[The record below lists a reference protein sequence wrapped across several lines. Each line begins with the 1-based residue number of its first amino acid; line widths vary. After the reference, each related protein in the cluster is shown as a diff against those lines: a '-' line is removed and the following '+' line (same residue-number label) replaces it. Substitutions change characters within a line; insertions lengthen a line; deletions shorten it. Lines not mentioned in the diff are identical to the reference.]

1 MLDVRRQLR
10 QRTLARR
17 ETRWDDERSFA
28 DELMVIECLCRR
40 LTVVGF
46 DREEALQTDE
56 VYLAVI
62 EQARDEV

>member
-1 MLDVRRQLR
+1 M
-10 QRTLARR
+10 
-17 ETRWDDERSFA
+17 
-28 DELMVIECLCRR
+28 MIECLGGR